1 MKKMNYL
8 TCIIL
13 FALTMVA
20 CNNSTSVSP
29 ATADEVAAVDT
40 PKGKYALKSGIVVY
54 NTQMM
59 GMDVKQTLYFDDY
72 GAKEAQEVS
81 MEMMGVKM
89 HQVTISKDGFIY
101 TLDMEQ
107 KTGTKVAAPTGLA
120 QNIDFQNLSEE
131 MAKDMELKK
140 LGTEE
145 FLGKTCDKMSIDY
158 KKMSMKGTFLVY
170 KGVALKSETDMGSMK
185 MNLLAEKFDENPS
198 IPSEKFE
205 IPDDIKIM
213 ESK

>member
-1 MKKMNYL
+1 MKKLNYL

-13 FALTMVA
+13 FALTMVS

-29 ATADEVAAVDT
+29 TTAVEVAAADT

-72 GAKEAQEVS
+72 GTKEAQEVS

-185 MNLLAEKFDENPS
+185 MNLVAEKFEENPS
-198 IPSEKFE
+198 IPSEKFD
-205 IPDDIKIM
+205 IPADIKIM